1 MKSRL
6 FAVLFALSL
15 SVGLLGAAAMAQAP
29 NTNAA
34 PPALPPAPTVTGPSK
49 LAFINFQQAISD
61 TKEGAKL
68 VAQLK
73 AKYEPKQAQFAQEN
87 AQIQALQKQLSDGA
101 STMSADAK
109 QQLSQK
115 IQDQQRNLQQSAQDA
130 QSDYQQDVEGVL
142 QQVGTKLMPIIDSYA
157 KQHGYTLVVDSGLRW
172 PQSPVVY
179 AEQGTDI
186 TGAVVRIYDQ
196 QHPLAGAGH

>member
-1 MKSRL
+1 MKFRL
-6 FAVLFALSL
+6 FAAVLGLCL
-15 SVGLLGAAAMAQAP
+15 SVELLGAAAMAQAP
-29 NTNAA
+29 NKNAA
-34 PPALPPAPTVTGPSK
+34 PPALPAAPSVTGPSK

-61 TKEGAKL
+61 THEGAKL
-68 VAQLK
+68 VGQLK

-109 QQLSQK
+109 RQLSQK

-157 KQHGYTLVVDSGLRW
+157 RQHGYTLVVDSGLRW

-186 TGAVVRIYDQ
+186 TGVVVRLYDQ
-196 QHPLAGAGH
+196 EHPATGSGH

>member
-6 FAVLFALSL
+6 FAVIFGLSL
-15 SVGLLGAAAMAQAP
+15 SVGLLAQAP
-29 NTNAA
+29 RQNAT

-49 LAFINFQQAISD
+49 LAFINFQQAISETTD
-61 TKEGAKL
+61 GAKL

-73 AKYEPKQAQFAQEN
+73 AKYEPKQAQFAKEN
-87 AQIQALQKQLSDGA
+87 AQIQAMEKQLSDGA

-142 QQVGTKLMPIIDSYA
+142 QQVGTKLMPVIESYA
-157 KQHGYTLVVDSGLRW
+157 RQHGYTLVVDSGLRW

-186 TGAVVRIYDQ
+186 TGAVVRLYDQ
-196 QHPLAGAGH
+196 QHPGAGSGH